1 MKLSII
7 TVTLNRCDTLRDAI
21 ESVHNQTVPV
31 EHIIVDGGS
40 TDGTMELVES
50 YGTQISRSISEP
62 DQGIYDAMNKGI
74 QLATGDI
81 IGILNADDF
90 YRHPRVLEH
99 VLNVFEKEGIE
110 SVYGDLEYVD
120 FKKTEKVVRTW
131 KAGHFQP
138 KDFLRG
144 WMPPH
149 PTFFVKKSAYDR
161 HGLYRAHF
169 SSAGDYEMMLRLLYK
184 YRITAAYLPEV
195 LVRMRTGGV
204 SNRSLWRRLAANAED
219 RQAWKVNGMKAPFY
233 TTILKP
239 LRKVGQF
246 FLK

>member
-1 MKLSII
+1 MKISIV

-21 ESVHNQTVPV
+21 ESVLSQTIPV

-40 TDGTMELVES
+40 TDGTMDLVQS
-50 YGTQISRSISEP
+50 YGTRIARWISEP

-81 IGILNADDF
+81 VGILNADDF
-90 YRHPRVLEH
+90 YRHEQVLKRVM
-99 VLNVFEKEGIE
+99 NVFEKEGVD

-120 FKKTEKVVRTW
+120 PLQTERVVRAW
-131 KAGHFQP
+131 KAGRFEAE
-138 KDFLRG
+138 DFLLG

-149 PTFFVKKSAYDR
+149 PTFFVKKKVYDQ
-161 HGLYRAHF
+161 HGLYRPQF
-169 SSAGDYEMMLRLLYK
+169 LSAGDYEMMLRLLYK
-184 YRITAAYLPEV
+184 HRISTAYLPEV

-204 SNRSLWRRLAANAED
+204 SNRNIWRRLAANAED
-219 RQAWKVNGMKAPFY
+219 RQAWRVNGIKAPFY

-246 FLK
+246 F